1 MIRTIRSRV
10 TVVAAV
16 LVAVLVVAMGL
27 IVVIVLR
34 AQLADTLDDSLRHRA
49 EALTAIIEA
58 GERPFPFDEDTA
70 VRIAPATEVARVL
83 GDVGAVPDWNV
94 GGAELATRRSVDD
107 RHVPLRMYMRTIA
120 APDGPL
126 VLQLATRL
134 DDVNEPA
141 RIVVRSLAAA
151 IPGVVALIALLVWW
165 LVGRTLRPVERI
177 RAEMADITVHD
188 LSRRVPEPG
197 TGDDIDRLAQTT
209 NATLA
214 TLEQAV
220 ARQQRFVAD
229 ASHELRS
236 PIARMRAA
244 LEVDQVDPASA
255 DLAETHRNLL
265 DDTVELQQLVEDLL
279 HLARSDARVASAQP
293 PSRVDLDA
301 VVRHEVAALQAR
313 GRVVVRTGPI
323 DASAVDGQR
332 HELAR
337 AVRNLLDNA
346 ERHAA
351 GIVTIS
357 LSARDG
363 AAQLAI
369 ADDGPG
375 IPAAERERVF
385 ERFARL
391 DDARTVSS
399 GGTGLGLAIT
409 REIVTDHRGTVR
421 VEGDGETRLVVTL
434 PLAPAAAVQ
443 PSFSPRGA

>member
-1 MIRTIRSRV
+1 MIGTIRSRV

-16 LVAVLVVAMGL
+16 LAAVLVVAMGL

-49 EALTAIIEA
+49 DALTALIEG
-58 GERPFPFDEDTA
+58 GERPIPFDEDTA
-70 VRIAPATEVARVL
+70 VRIAPANDVARLL
-83 GDVGAVPDWNV
+83 GDVGAVPNWDV
-94 GGAELATRRSVDD
+94 GGATLVTLRSVDD
-107 RHVPLRMYMRTIA
+107 RHVPLRMFMRTVA
-120 APDGPL
+120 APDGPA

-244 LEVDQVDPASA
+244 LEVDQVDPATA
-255 DLAETHRNLL
+255 DLAATHRGVL
-265 DDTVELQQLVEDLL
+265 DDTIALQQLVEDLL
-279 HLARSDARVASAQP
+279 HLARSDARVAKARP
-293 PSRVDLDA
+293 PAPVDLDD
-301 VVRHEVAALQAR
+301 VVRREAAAVAAR
-313 GRVVVRTGPI
+313 GRVRVRADRIDVAVVE
-323 DASAVDGQR
+323 GQP

-346 ERHAA
+346 ERHAVGA
-351 GIVTIS
+351 VTVS
-357 LSARDG
+357 LTARDG
-363 AAQLAI
+363 AARLTI

-375 IPAAERERVF
+375 IASAERERVF

-409 REIVTDHRGTVR
+409 REIVTDHRGTVS
-421 VEGDGETRLVVTL
+421 VEGDGETQLVVTL
-434 PLAPAAAVQ
+434 PLAPVVVVQ

>member
-1 MIRTIRSRV
+1 VIRTIRSRV

-27 IVVIVLR
+27 IVVFVLR

-49 EALTAIIEA
+49 DVLAVLIEG
-58 GERPFPFDEDTA
+58 GERPIFLDEDTA
-70 VRIAPATEVARVL
+70 VRIVPYAGAARVL
-83 GDVGAVPDWNV
+83 GDVGAVPNWEV
-94 GGAELATRRSVDD
+94 GGATLVTRRSVDD
-107 RHVPLRMYMRTIA
+107 RHVPLRMFMRTVA
-120 APDGPL
+120 APDGPA
-126 VLQLATRL
+126 VLQVATRL
-134 DDVNEPA
+134 DDVNEPT
-141 RIVVRSLAAA
+141 RIVVRSLAVAM
-151 IPGVVALIALLVWW
+151 PGVVVLIALLVWW

-197 TGDDIDRLAQTT
+197 TGDDIDRLARTT
-209 NATLA
+209 NTTLA

-244 LEVDQVDPASA
+244 LEVDQVDPAAA
-255 DLAETHRNLL
+255 DLAATHRGLL
-265 DDTVELQQLVEDLL
+265 DDTVALQQLVEDLL
-279 HLARSDARVASAQP
+279 HLARSDARVAKARP
-293 PSRVDLDA
+293 PARVDLD
-301 VVRHEVAALQAR
+301 VVLRNEVAAVSER
-313 GRVVVRTGPI
+313 GRVAVRVGAI
-323 DASAVDGQR
+323 DAAAVEGQP

-351 GIVTIS
+351 SLVTVA
-357 LSARDG
+357 LTVLDG
-363 AAQLAI
+363 AAHLTI

-375 IPAAERERVF
+375 IPIADRERVF

-391 DDARTVSS
+391 DDARTIAS

-409 REIVTDHRGTVR
+409 REIVADHRGTVV

-434 PLAPAAAVQ
+434 PLAPAVAVQ
-443 PSFSPRGA
+443 PSFSPAGA